1 MFNKNSDQFG
11 EAVSSTLE
19 QAVESTILNKEF
31 TKAFSTLLQALA
43 DKLQDEW
50 DKRAKIEIDCENY
63 GLEYDEATDSY
74 TWKNRMNLGILLKK
88 D

>member
-1 MFNKNSDQFG
+1 MFNKSSDQFG

-31 TKAFSTLLQALA
+31 SKAFAELMQALS

-50 DKRAKIEIDCENY
+50 DKRAKIEIDHENY
-63 GLEYDEATDSY
+63 GLEYDEATDY
-74 TWKNRMNLGILLKK
+74 
-88 D
+88 